1 MVTTKEAFITLTDFL
16 SDERLKGVRYDELY
30 DPDFDKK
37 LSVTEVLVRS
47 IARQDSAL
55 ADTFDCAS
63 SDEIYDSEAMPA
75 DQPNTHPVGAD
86 RPANILG
93 SITELR
99 DRQVFNERIF
109 ENPVQKAEKQ
119 AEVVVPAS
127 IDVADMSWKC
137 GRCEFE
143 NQPVKKDSG
152 QLVMGSIQ
160 GVYQNH
166 QCGRCR
172 NWLIGRN
179 EIRREVRHEEQVER
193 DREAV
198 VAEHPRAI
206 PIPGT
211 EAERTNMTDVLAGK
225 RVINPG
231 QE

>member
-1 MVTTKEAFITLTDFL
+1 MVTKKEAFITLTDFE

-47 IARQDSAL
+47 ITRQDSAL

-63 SDEIYDSEAMPA
+63 SDEIYDSGAMPA
-75 DQPNTHPVGAD
+75 DVGAD
-86 RPANILG
+86 RPAHILG

-99 DRQVFNERIF
+99 DRQVFNEHIF

-119 AEVVVPAS
+119 AEIVVPAS

-152 QLVMGSIQ
+152 HLVMGSIQ

-179 EIRREVRHEEQVER
+179 EIEREVRHEAQVER

>member
-1 MVTTKEAFITLTDFL
+1 MPPPVLDHDAL
-16 SDERLKGVRYDELY
+16 DEKANRVFAGKVVRKD
-30 DPDFDKK
+30 
-37 LSVTEVLVRS
+37 LVRKVKVG
-47 IARQDSAL
+47 ANVPVFVL
-55 ADTFDCAS
+55 EYLLGKYCAS
-63 SDEIYDSEAMPA
+63 SDEIYDSGAMPA
-75 DQPNTHPVGAD
+75 DVGAD
-86 RPANILG
+86 RPAHILG

-99 DRQVFNERIF
+99 DRQVFNEHIF

-119 AEVVVPAS
+119 AEIVVPAS

-152 QLVMGSIQ
+152 HLVMGSIQ

-179 EIRREVRHEEQVER
+179 EIEREVRHEAQVER